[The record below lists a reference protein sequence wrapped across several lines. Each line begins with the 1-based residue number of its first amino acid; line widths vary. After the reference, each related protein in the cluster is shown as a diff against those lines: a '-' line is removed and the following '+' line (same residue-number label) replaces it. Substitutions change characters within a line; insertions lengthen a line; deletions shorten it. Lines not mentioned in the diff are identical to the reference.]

1 MTPNLDWKSLGFDYT
16 KTDYNVRYTYT
27 DGKWGEMEVTS
38 DEYVPMHMS
47 ASCLHYGCELFE
59 GLKAFRGADGKI
71 RLFRPE
77 DNAKRFI
84 SSARRLCLPE
94 PTVEMFVKACVECVK
109 RNARFVPPYESGA
122 SLYLR
127 PVMFGTSVGL
137 GVRPSKD
144 ALIVVYCSPVGPYFK
159 SGIKPIR
166 VAADRSQDRSA
177 QHGTGDVKVGGNYAS
192 SLLCGEMAHKNGYAN
207 VLFLDSVERRFIEEC
222 GAANFFAIKD
232 GQYIT
237 PKSPSILPSITNKSL
252 RQIATDLGLEVVE
265 RPIDI
270 EELSTF
276 EECGA
281 CGTAAVISPIGFVH
295 DMQTGKDYEFDME
308 NVGEWSMKLYNTLRD
323 IQYGRCEDKHNWTLE
338 VEVEE

>member
-1 MTPNLDWKSLGFDYT
+1 
-16 KTDYNVRYTYT
+16 
-27 DGKWGEMEVTS
+27 
-38 DEYVPMHMS
+38 
-47 ASCLHYGCELFE
+47 
-59 GLKAFRGADGKI
+59 
-71 RLFRPE
+71 
-77 DNAKRFI
+77 
-84 SSARRLCLPE
+84 
-94 PTVEMFVKACVECVK
+94 
-109 RNARFVPPYESGA
+109 
-122 SLYLR
+122 
-127 PVMFGTSVGL
+127 MFGTSVGL

-192 SLLCGEMAHKNGYAN
+192 SLLCGEMAHKNGFAN

-252 RQIATDLGLEVVE
+252 RQIAQDLGLEVVE

-295 DMQTGKDYEFDME
+295 DMQTGKDYQFDME

-323 IQYGRCEDKHNWTLE
+323 IQYGRCEDKHGWNLV

>member
-1 MTPNLDWKSLGFDYT
+1 MEINWSSLGFDYT
-16 KTDYNVRYTYT
+16 KTDVNARYTYK
-27 DGKWGEMEVTS
+27 DGQWSEMVITE

-59 GLKAFRGADGKI
+59 GLKAFRGADGKV

-77 DNAKRFI
+77 ENAKRFI
-84 SSARRLCLPE
+84 SSAKRLCLPV
-94 PTVEMFVKACVECVK
+94 PTVEMFVNACVEVVK
-109 RNARFVPPYESGA
+109 RNARFIPPYESGA
-122 SLYLR
+122 SFYLR
-127 PVMFGTSVGL
+127 PVMFGTQVGL
-137 GVRPSKD
+137 GVKPSKE
-144 ALIVVYCSPVGPYFK
+144 ALIVVYGSPVGPYFK
-159 SGIKPIR
+159 EGIKPIR

-192 SLLCGEMAHKNGYAN
+192 SLLCGEMAHKNGYSN
-207 VLFLDSVERRFIEEC
+207 VLFLDSVERRYIEEC

-265 RPIDI
+265 RPVDI

-281 CGTAAVISPIGFVH
+281 CGTAAVISPIGLVH
-295 DMQTGKDYEFDME
+295 DMQTGVEYKFDME
-308 NVGEWSMKLYNTLRD
+308 KVGDWSMKLYNTLRG
-323 IQYGRCEDKHNWTLE
+323 IQYGTCEDKHNWNLVIE
-338 VEVEE
+338 GI

>member
-1 MTPNLDWKSLGFDYT
+1 MSEILDWKSLGFDYT
-16 KTDYNVRYTYT
+16 KTDVNVRYLFE
-27 DGKWGEMEVTS
+27 DGKWSEMIVTE

-59 GLKAFRGADGKI
+59 GLKAFRGADGKV

-77 DNAKRFI
+77 ENAKRFI
-84 SSARRLCLPE
+84 SSAKRLCLPV
-94 PTVEMFVKACVECVK
+94 PTVEMFVEACAEVVK
-109 RNARFVPPYESGA
+109 RNARFIPPYESGA

-137 GVRPSKD
+137 GVKPSKN
-144 ALIVVYCSPVGPYFK
+144 ALMVVYCSPVGPYFK

-192 SLLCGEMAHKNGYAN
+192 SLMSGELAHANGFSN
-207 VLFLDSVERRFIEEC
+207 VLFLDSVERKYIEEC

-232 GQYIT
+232 GKYIT

-252 RQIATDLGLEVVE
+252 RQIAEDIGLVVEE
-265 RPIDI
+265 RPIPI
-270 EELSTF
+270 EELATF

-281 CGTAAVISPIGFVH
+281 CGTAAVISPIGMVH
-295 DMQTGKDYEFDME
+295 DMQTGVDYDFGMDK
-308 NVGEWSMKLYNTLRD
+308 VGETCMKLYTTLQD
-323 IQYGRCEDKHNWTLE
+323 IQYGRVADSHGWTLE
-338 VEVEE
+338 VSVE